1 MLHRNERNWQATIFL
16 RGKKLNQV
24 VSDAVRQIQAKLN
37 MSKRKLCRQLKIGRA
52 NLQRWIGKKGI
63 FPVPLNRLISLI
75 TLLPNAD
82 DQEKLFR
89 EISRNV
95 EEISTLQD
103 KRWIKIPK
111 TISPRLA
118 EILGRHTGDGSITKS
133 TWTIKITEESREI
146 VENQARDIREE
157 FGVDMQITRGNGNF
171 WEGKINSLPLAL
183 LLNKLFGIPL
193 GKKSTIVEEPKFLKN
208 DIELRKAFLRGLIDT
223 DGSFWLDKRGRIC
236 FSLET
241 KSKKLMEDCKEIM
254 ELLEIK
260 PKLTERSNGVFRITI
275 PIKEV
280 GRFISIINPTNPKF
294 PIFAFDG
301 PNPVNIPEPRGYVPQ
316 G

>member
-1 MLHRNERNWQATIFL
+1 
-16 RGKKLNQV
+16 
-24 VSDAVRQIQAKLN
+24 

-111 TISPRLA
+111 
-118 EILGRHTGDGSITKS
+118 TKS

-301 PNPVNIPEPRGYVPQ
+301 PKPSKAKSIQYIKCKVVKLLNTSKYI
-316 G
+316 